1 MSMKRS
7 GLPELVRGPFENR
20 TEVLRALQADPEAF
34 DGYAGLGRELQ
45 ENFMQFCLG
54 ERGLNITC
62 DPVFKKVFDPET
74 HPERLEDFL
83 SLCLGEELKILRV
96 MPNESSRLTEDSSLL
111 VMDILVRLS
120 SGALVNVEI
129 QRMGYY
135 FPGSR
140 CACYSSD
147 LVMRQYVQAK
157 KEREREGK
165 RFSYKDVKKV
175 YTVVLIEESTKEFK
189 EIPDQYLHYSKQV
202 FSTGLKLD
210 LLQEYL
216 IIPLDIFRKCCDNTG
231 IRGKLD
237 AWLYFISSDRIGD
250 IKRVVSAYP
259 EFETLYREVFEFR
272 YHVKELVSVY
282 SKILSEYDANTVKL
296 MIEECREEAE
306 LMRAERD
313 KAVKELHEETARM
326 KRENEEAQAEVA
338 RLKAL
343 LEQSQAQQK

>member
-1 MSMKRS
+1 MCIRD
-7 GLPELVRGPFENR
+7 R
-20 TEVLRALQADPEAF
+20 
-34 DGYAGLGRELQ
+34 
-45 ENFMQFCLG
+45 FCLG

-62 DPVFKKVFDPET
+62 DPVFKKVFDPEA

-175 YTVVLIEESTKEFK
+175 YTVVLIEESTNC
-189 EIPDQYLHYSKQV
+189 
-202 FSTGLKLD
+202 
-210 LLQEYL
+210 LLYTS
-216 IIPLDIFRKCCDNTG
+216 RC
-231 IRGKLD
+231 
-237 AWLYFISSDRIGD
+237 
-250 IKRVVSAYP
+250 V
-259 EFETLYREVFEFR
+259 
-272 YHVKELVSVY
+272 
-282 SKILSEYDANTVKL
+282 
-296 MIEECREEAE
+296 
-306 LMRAERD
+306 
-313 KAVKELHEETARM
+313 
-326 KRENEEAQAEVA
+326 
-338 RLKAL
+338 
-343 LEQSQAQQK
+343 